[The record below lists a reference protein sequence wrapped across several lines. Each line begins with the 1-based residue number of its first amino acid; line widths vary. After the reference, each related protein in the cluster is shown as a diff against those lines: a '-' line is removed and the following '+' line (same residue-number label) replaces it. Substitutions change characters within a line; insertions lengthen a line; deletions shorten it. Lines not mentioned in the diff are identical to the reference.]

1 MKYLII
7 TSFFL
12 CCLFANG
19 QGKYLTKKGVIE
31 FEASVPLFEEVK
43 AKNNSVTAILNSD
56 TGEFAS
62 LALIKGFRFKVAL
75 MEEHFNENYM
85 DSNEY
90 PKAILKGKIK
100 GFSLNKLNQLG
111 QKHILSGTLMI
122 HGKTK
127 EIDIPVILKKV
138 DNIIHVSSTFS
149 LTPEEFNIKIP
160 KLIRK
165 KVAQKIDISV
175 DFKLHKKSS
184 LVIKSLK
191 PTK

>member
-7 TSFFL
+7 TALFL

-31 FEASVPLFEEVK
+31 FEASVPSFEEVK
-43 AKNNSVTAILNSD
+43 AKNNSVTAILNSES
-56 TGEFAS
+56 GEFAS

-90 PKAILKGKIK
+90 PKAVLKGKIK
-100 GFSLNKLNQLG
+100 GFSLNKLNQLE
-111 QKHILSGTLMI
+111 QEYTLTSTLSI

-127 EIDIPVILKKV
+127 EIDIPVMLKKV
-138 DNIIHVSSTFS
+138 DNIIHINSTFS
-149 LTPEEFNIKIP
+149 ITPEEFNIKIP

-165 KVAQKIDISV
+165 KVAQKIDIYV
-175 DFKLHKKSS
+175 DFKLHKK
-184 LVIKSLK
+184 K
-191 PTK
+191 